1 MQAQLTARLARSSS
15 GLAAEA
21 DVSSSAIAL
30 PFGVPCAAAL
40 GGVAGAAVAPPLA
53 PTGGPLALCD
63 DVVDLDTDAPNG
75 ASPPPGDAK
84 LPSTPSHDGGVEGGS
99 AVALSSSSKK
109 MTAGSSWEAAITFD
123 CDEEPE
129 PFSTH
134 GSSSA
139 PPPMQ
144 DPWQASA
151 EAVGIILKISLL
163 IQPGMTR
170 QGWSILVFCAESVDK
185 DCPKART
192 GGASLAAARVFKV
205 PLDMIVDWM
214 KEAETLFSREVP
226 IVWLHATRPST
237 FIAWLGAARLRRLAY
252 VPPDAAG
259 DAQLAAQMCKEEH
272 FLLGMPSTSTARPNA
287 ASMELVRWFLLDKPR
302 PQMAFC
308 YLKLKPLFEEGG
320 VMLDGEMPPTWASQW
335 EERASKVTSHSF
347 WWFGQGGEMP
357 SAGALVRE
365 QTAAGE
371 RYTHAARERLCC
383 AQVATSRRPNC
394 CGPLG
399 NFTEMCSDCRAEPE
413 ARLRDHCPWAT
424 SGCVARALCSR
435 CRGEDLRKNRAIHGR
450 DRTGRARHSEEAPC
464 PGGCKT
470 KSKYLSVPRSN
481 GACRSG
487 FRRLKNAAARL
498 AWGCEYQFNRW
509 TASSTNTDSPTTGQK
524 RAREWTGE

>member
-1 MQAQLTARLARSSS
+1 M
-15 GLAAEA
+15 
-21 DVSSSAIAL
+21 
-30 PFGVPCAAAL
+30 PCAAAL

-63 DVVDLDTDAPNG
+63 DVVNLDTDAPNG

-109 MTAGSSWEAAITFD
+109 MTAGSSWEAAITIES
-123 CDEEPE
+123 DEEPE

-151 EAVGIILKISLL
+151 GAVGIILKISLL

-214 KEAETLFSREVP
+214 KEAETLFAREVP

-308 YLKLKPLFEEGG
+308 YLKLKPVFEEGG

-371 RYTHAARERLCC
+371 RYAHAARERLRCVQAAAHAFPSC
-383 AQVATSRRPNC
+383 R
-394 CGPLG
+394 GPLG
-399 NFTEMCSDCRAEPE
+399 NVGNMCKRCRVLPE

-424 SGCVARALCSR
+424 VGCRKNARCSL
-435 CRGEDLRKNRAIHGR
+435 CRGEDLRGSRAIHGR
-450 DRTGRARHSEEAPC
+450 DQTGRARHSEERLC
-464 PGGCKT
+464 PGGCIGTRTEK
-470 KSKYLSVPRSN
+470 PRSN
-481 GACRSG
+481 QACRIG
-487 FRRLKNAAARL
+487 FEKQNGAAAQL
-498 AWGCEYQFNRW
+498 AWCKDRFNKM
-509 TASSTNTDSPTTGQK
+509 NSPTTGQ
-524 RAREWTGE
+524 